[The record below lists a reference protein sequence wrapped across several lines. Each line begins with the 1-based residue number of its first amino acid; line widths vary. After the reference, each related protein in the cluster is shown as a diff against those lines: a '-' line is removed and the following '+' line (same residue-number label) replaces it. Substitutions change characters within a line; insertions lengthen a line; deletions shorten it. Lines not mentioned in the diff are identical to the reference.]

1 MIAAECAR
9 ADDGDAEGRHG
20 LLLRGR
26 GRVDGG
32 FHGGAATCVEREDVV
47 DLIFGLGGRRDAEA
61 GCGGGLG
68 AEVGVRGDE
77 LEQVEGDVLGAACV
91 GVGADV
97 HRAMVAGVPDGVQTV
112 SCG

>member
-1 MIAAECAR
+1 
-9 ADDGDAEGRHG
+9 
-20 LLLRGR
+20 
-26 GRVDGG
+26 
-32 FHGGAATCVEREDVV
+32 
-47 DLIFGLGGRRDAEA
+47 
-61 GCGGGLG
+61 
-68 AEVGVRGDE
+68 VRGDE